1 MSQHRLQSL
10 AESSSIFAMLE
21 QLCVTKQRPPLAAF
35 PMGERKRQVA
45 QIPPGGAGR
54 GERTG
59 GVEMTDDRAR
69 AEVIAEG

>member
-1 MSQHRLQSL
+1 MCDKTAS
-10 AESSSIFAMLE
+10 
-21 QLCVTKQRPPLAAF
+21 PLAAWSRAF